1 VFYKDSENVYRV
13 RPLDIFDWLVHGFG
27 TQLSKNFG
35 KCPNVATLHQIHS
48 DSVIAAEG
56 RSGCLGE
63 GDALIENTPGALV
76 AVKTADCIPILIVDP
91 RNRAVA
97 AVHAGWRGTVRN
109 IAARAIA
116 ELHSKFSSRAE
127 DLHVAIGP
135 GIGKCCYEVGPDVG
149 VQFREY
155 DAALRDLAHS
165 VHLDLAE
172 LNRRQ
177 IAGTSVP
184 SAQIY
189 TAGLCTKCHR
199 EFHSYRRDKDQAG
212 RMLSVAGVR

>member
-1 VFYKDSENVYRV
+1 MFYKDSENVYRV
-13 RPLDIFDWLVHGFG
+13 RPLDEFNWLVHGFG
-27 TQLSKNFG
+27 TRVSNNLG
-35 KCPNVATLHQIHS
+35 KCPNVATLHQVHS

-56 RSGCLGE
+56 RSGSLGE
-63 GDALIENTPGALV
+63 GDALIENTPGVLV
-76 AVKTADCIPILIVDP
+76 AVKTADCIPLLIVDP

-149 VQFREY
+149 MQFREY
-155 DAALRDLAHS
+155 DAAMRDITHP
-165 VHLDLAE
+165 VHLDLE
-172 LNRRQ
+172 EVNRRQ
-177 IAGTSVP
+177 ITGTGVP
-184 SAQIY
+184 STQIY
-189 TAGLCTKCHR
+189 TAGLCTMCHS
-199 EFHSYRRDKDQAG
+199 EFHSYRRDKQDAG
-212 RMLSVAGVR
+212 RMLSVVGVR